1 LLEQK
6 ILPLPCVNTLRN
18 HLLAIKVGCGFDD
31 EFFGLL
37 KKKFSNKTDHQKK
50 VILVFDEIFL
60 RESISVNTRTL
71 TYLGLEDFGKGF
83 ESRENKKANHALVLM
98 IQSLADNVHMPIAVF
113 ASNGSIKG
121 LYLRKKVRYYI
132 FIIFFSRCRFG

>member
-1 LLEQK
+1 MLEQK

-18 HLLAIKVGCGFDD
+18 HLLAINVGCGFDD

-60 RESISVNTRTL
+60 RESINVNTRTL
-71 TYLGLEDFGKGF
+71 TYLGLEDFGEGF
-83 ESRENKKANHALVLM
+83 ESRENRKANHALVLM

-121 LYLRKKVRYYI
+121 KI
-132 FIIFFSRCRFG
+132 NIIT

>member
-1 LLEQK
+1 MFEQK

-18 HLLAIKVGCGFDD
+18 HLLAIEVGCGFDD

-37 KKKFSNKTDHQKK
+37 KKKVFNKTDHQRK

-71 TYLGLEDFGKGF
+71 TYLGLEDFGEGF
-83 ESRENKKANHALVLM
+83 ETKENKKANHGLVLM

-121 LYLRKKVRYYI
+121 LYLIK
-132 FIIFFSRCRFG
+132 IIYFF